1 MTGNLLRTML
11 ETVLP
16 EAEIAAGVRATG
28 FQQRERKLDPVALVR
43 ALVLSGGT
51 PDGGR
56 QVDALRAYLEQGV
69 PRVVRG
75 AFYGWFNQP
84 LGVLMAQ
91 MADKATAYA
100 RSMPTHLPGILAG
113 RRDWR
118 IMDSTVVKLRR
129 ALLPDFEGTGDY
141 ASLKVHKE
149 YSLGVENVVAY
160 HITPG
165 RDHDGP
171 ELVVDE
177 ARRGTGLLVDLG
189 YASHAMLRACVE
201 FDVHVVIK
209 LKDGWNVFV
218 NDSVT
223 PAQRSTWVVGSDFE
237 GQMAG
242 GGDIR
247 LDRSGAFDIDV
258 TVGPVGS
265 PIPLR
270 LVGAPSERGYC
281 TFLTNLPRE
290 THSCED
296 VGTLYRLRWTI
307 EVDNKLVKSACRL
320 DQVQA
325 ETTASVLILIHAAMI
340 ASILANAIVHADHV
354 ARGAVGAK
362 LVPMK
367 SAPLHP
373 MLVAKMVAQ
382 MADRLAVTLASP
394 STPPAEWDRLASL
407 IQHMGH
413 DPNWRRRPS
422 AIDVVKGR
430 VATRARK
437 RTEPRSAKSK
447 GNG

>member
-1 MTGNLLRTML
+1 MTGELLRTML
-11 ETVLP
+11 ETILP

-28 FQQRERKLDPVALVR
+28 FQRRERKLDPVALVR

-75 AFYGWFNQP
+75 AFYSWFNQP
-84 LGVLMAQ
+84 LGVLMSH
-91 MADKATAYA
+91 MSDRATAYA
-100 RSMPTHLPGILAG
+100 RSMPSHLPGILAG

-118 IMDSTVVKLRR
+118 VMDSTVVKLRR
-129 ALLPDFEGTGDY
+129 ALLPEFPGTGDY

-189 YASHAMLRACVE
+189 YASHAMLRACVA

-209 LKDGWNVFV
+209 LKDGWNV
-218 NDSVT
+218 DLDESVT
-223 PAQRSTWVVGSDFE
+223 PAQRARWVAGSDFE
-237 GQMAG
+237 EQMEG
-242 GGDIR
+242 GGDLQ
-247 LDRSGAFDIDV
+247 LDRAGAFDIDV
-258 TVGPVGS
+258 TVGPPTS
-265 PIPLR
+265 RIPLR
-270 LVGAPSERGYC
+270 LVGVPSERGFC

-290 THSCED
+290 THPWAD
-296 VGTLYRLRWTI
+296 VGALYRLRWTI
-307 EVDNKLVKSACRL
+307 EIDNKLVKSACRL
-320 DQVQA
+320 DLVQA
-325 ETTASVLILIHAAMI
+325 ETTTSALILIHAAMI

-382 MADRLAVTLASP
+382 MADRLALTLSSP
-394 STPPAEWDRLASL
+394 ATPPQEWDRLATL
-407 IQHMGH
+407 IHHLGH

-422 AIDVVKGR
+422 AIDGVKGR
-430 VATRARK
+430 VATRAPK
-437 RTEPRSAKSK
+437 RRDPSAARSRRR
-447 GNG
+447 G

>member
-16 EAEIAAGVRATG
+16 EAEIAAAVRATG

-75 AFYGWFNQP
+75 AFYSWFNQP
-84 LGVLMAQ
+84 LGLLMAH
-91 MADKATAYA
+91 MAQKATEYA

-118 IMDSTVVKLRR
+118 VMDSTVVKLRR
-129 ALLPDFEGTGDY
+129 ALLPEFEGTGDY

-177 ARRGTGLLVDLG
+177 SRRGTGLLIDLG
-189 YASHAMLRACVE
+189 YASHAMLRACVA
-201 FDVHVVIK
+201 FDVHVVIR
-209 LKDGWNVFV
+209 LKEGWNVYL

-223 PAQRSTWVVGSDFE
+223 PAQRATWVAGSDFE
-237 GQMAG
+237 GQMQG
-242 GGDIR
+242 GGNIQ
-247 LDRSGAFDIDV
+247 LDRKGAFDIDV
-258 TVGPVGS
+258 TVGPAGS
-265 PIPLR
+265 PTPLR
-270 LVGAPSERGYC
+270 LVGVQSERGHC

-290 THSCED
+290 THPADS

-307 EVDNKLVKSACRL
+307 EIDNKLVKSACRL

-325 ETTASVLILIHAAMI
+325 ETAVSALILIHAAMI
-340 ASILANAIVHADHV
+340 ASILANAIVHADHIG
-354 ARGAVGAK
+354 RGAVGARV
-362 LVPMK
+362 VPMK

-382 MADRLAVTLASP
+382 MADRLAGSLASP

-422 AIDVVKGR
+422 AIDGVKGR
-430 VATRARK
+430 VVTRGRKKTAPPSAR
-437 RTEPRSAKSK
+437 RQDNA
-447 GNG
+447 